1 MVRNQPG
8 NFDMLP
14 FVPIAIAIA
23 VLFCYGNVQL
33 VTFNCARMRA
43 YARALTKIKT
53 FAEFLPR
60 KRPSAP
66 RARRRCFYT
75 KRSLVLLPRAR
86 SITTSIRLIARIYLL
101 IFNFYFFIN
110 LFFNFRFF
118 GRNIDRLA
126 VLSTFLSGQRATG
139 LLVGK
144 LVDNHPLS
152 TMSMIQIRPRP
163 IVST

>member
-1 MVRNQPG
+1 MHVVYTGPGIRLIFSRHGHWPSDSDHVVHCLLKRHCTMVRNQPG

-14 FVPIAIAIA
+14 FVPISIP

-86 SITTSIRLIARIYLL
+86 SITTSIRLIQIARIYLL
-101 IFNFYFFIN
+101 IFNFYFF
-110 LFFNFRFF
+110 L
-118 GRNIDRLA
+118 
-126 VLSTFLSGQRATG
+126 
-139 LLVGK
+139 
-144 LVDNHPLS
+144 
-152 TMSMIQIRPRP
+152 
-163 IVST
+163 